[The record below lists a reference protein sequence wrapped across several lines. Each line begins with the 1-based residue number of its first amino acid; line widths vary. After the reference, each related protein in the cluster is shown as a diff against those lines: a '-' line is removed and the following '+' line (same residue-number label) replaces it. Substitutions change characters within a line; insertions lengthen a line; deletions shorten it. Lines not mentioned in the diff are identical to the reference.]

1 MTCPDTTTATTR
13 VAAAVATTA
22 SPARNEAPA
31 HQLVGHG
38 AKRSKRDRERAS
50 SSSTYKSAPTCLL
63 FPFPLRSFSAMA
75 TGAVLVILGEIAS
88 SGRSAA
94 QRSKRKYLPSVTR
107 GLLVAP
113 LPSLLLLLLQLVAVL
128 KNRNSSK
135 SNNNSN
141 KKLAPYGARTTKSR
155 GFVPCRGILTNV
167 APSLAARCCSFS

>member
-1 MTCPDTTTATTR
+1 M
-13 VAAAVATTA
+13 ATTA

-38 AKRSKRDRERAS
+38 ARRSKRERERAS

-63 FPFPLRSFSAMA
+63 FPFPHRSFSAMA

-113 LPSLLLLLLQLVAVL
+113 LPSLLLLLLLLLQLVAVL

-135 SNNNSN
+135 SNNNNN

-155 GFVPCRGILTNV
+155 GVFVPCRGILTNV

>member
-1 MTCPDTTTATTR
+1 M
-13 VAAAVATTA
+13 AVATTA

-38 AKRSKRDRERAS
+38 AKRSKRERERAS

-63 FPFPLRSFSAMA
+63 FPFPLPPSFSAMA

-113 LPSLLLLLLQLVAVL
+113 LPSLLLLLLLLLQLVAVL

-135 SNNNSN
+135 SNNNNSN
-141 KKLAPYGARTTKSR
+141 KLAPYGARTTKSR